1 MFVHTYAIVFA
12 QISVF
17 IDNPV
22 SITELNTLEEVWQ
35 VFVDYDLCF
44 SKCVSPLSQQ
54 RIAYDAEDDNDDE
67 SE

>member
-1 MFVHTYAIVFA
+1 MFVHADAIVFA
-12 QISVF
+12 QVSVF

-22 SITELNTLEEVWQ
+22 GIAELNTLEEVWQ
-35 VFVDYDLCF
+35 VFVHYDLCF

-54 RIAYDAEDDNDDE
+54 RIAYDAEYDNDDE